1 MKAHRTD
8 LYAFTLIEIMI
19 VVAIIGML
27 TAIAIPNIRRAIEDS
42 RRRACQANLRSIEGA
57 KFNWALNGRHADTET
72 PPDDELFGSKAFIA
86 TKPQCPGAGSYTTNP
101 VEQKP
106 TCTIASHAY

>member
-27 TAIAIPNIRRAIEDS
+27 TAIAIPNIRRAIDDS
-42 RRRACQANLRSIEGA
+42 RRRACQANLRSIKGA
-57 KFNWALNGRHADTET
+57 KFNWTLNGRHGGGGKLQAPSVQPRT
-72 PPDDELFGSKAFIA
+72 
-86 TKPQCPGAGSYTTNP
+86 AGVLERQST
-101 VEQKP
+101 
-106 TCTIASHAY
+106 SSFAY